1 MEQKYVDELVNG
13 LVNIYGKSLES
24 IILYGSVARG
34 TSTEESDIDIAI
46 LIHGQMDDIL
56 KDKLV
61 DFAVDM
67 DLKYEKVFSIVDI
80 EYSNFVKWEKVMP
93 FYRNVKEEGIVL
105 WKTA

>member
-1 MEQKYVDELVNG
+1 MEWKYAEELVNG
-13 LVNIYGKSLES
+13 LVNICGKSLES
-24 IILYGSVARG
+24 IVVYGSVARG

-46 LIHGQMDDIL
+46 LIHGQMDDIE

-67 DLKYEKVFSIVDI
+67 DLKYDKVFSIVDI

-93 FYRNVKEEGIVL
+93 FYRNVKEEGVVL
-105 WKTA
+105 WKAA